1 MSFGMVS
8 SRRAVPAGRLRGCL
22 ISYRCAAT
30 RHERLLN
37 GQRQFRRIR
46 RGGAKHKR
54 ASPASILPEN
64 VLGEP
69 FRRSRIPHAS
79 CKAENTHRKGPPAV
93 HSGGGL
99 FLLAF
104 VLTTGWLRP

>member
-1 MSFGMVS
+1 M
-8 SRRAVPAGRLRGCL
+8 
-22 ISYRCAAT
+22 
-30 RHERLLN
+30 
-37 GQRQFRRIR
+37 IR
-46 RGGAKHKR
+46 RPPR
-54 ASPASILPEN
+54 STLFPYTTLFRS
-64 VLGEP
+64 EP

-104 VLTTGWLRP
+104 EGKGDRKNTSELYSRLHIAYRLLLLKKKYHDQCCLFVSHEHDNGYK